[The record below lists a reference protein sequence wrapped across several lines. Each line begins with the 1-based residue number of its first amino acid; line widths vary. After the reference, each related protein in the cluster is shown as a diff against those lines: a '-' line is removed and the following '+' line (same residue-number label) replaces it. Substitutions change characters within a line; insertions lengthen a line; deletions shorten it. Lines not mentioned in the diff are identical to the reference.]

1 MSDEALCFHR
11 ALFWAVAI
19 AFRSAA
25 FSCELNIEEGMPAAA
40 GVVAIPASVVN
51 GQLVSGAQPNARF
64 TSMMG

>member
-25 FSCELNIEEGMPAAA
+25 FSCELNPHCAVKDFWSKEREKKDNR
-40 GVVAIPASVVN
+40 S
-51 GQLVSGAQPNARF
+51 SGL
-64 TSMMG
+64 G